1 MKNLITALGLAFAL
15 AACGGG
21 SGIEKEMN
29 TWKDKMCACKDKA
42 CTEKTMD
49 EYRAWTKGKR
59 DEAKKM
65 SKDQLDKLEKIED
78 ELKACRR
85 KYRDADEGAAPPAG
99 EPAAPAAGGETPP
112 PATP

>member
-1 MKNLITALGLAFAL
+1 MKNLIAAFGLAFAL
-15 AACGGG
+15 GACGG
-21 SGIEKEMN
+21 SGIEKEMGE
-29 TWKDKMCACKDKA
+29 WKDKMCACKDKA

-49 EYRAWTKGKR
+49 DYRAWTKGKR

-85 KYRDADEGAAPPAG
+85 KYRDADDGAAPPTG
-99 EPAAPAAGGETPP
+99 DTPPAAPEGSAA